1 MQNYR
6 QCVGSWPAAPS
17 TAGIDFA
24 NHTIRMNPR
33 ISIGGNTVRVRIS
46 NAHGDANLTHRLSDH
61 CPA

>member
-46 NAHGDANLTHRLSDH
+46 NAHGDANLTIG
-61 CPA
+61 